1 MPNYIEIHMADGRT
15 YTVDMDDW
23 QNTEEVHRM
32 IVNDVNFQQDN
43 KNTSSV
49 EKQEEDVSMT
59 KRCAFCDHEIPANAV
74 EGEDYVIINGRIF
87 CMDCVEKCPDCGRY
101 FLKMNGYCINGVY
114 YCRDCVVICE
124 DCHGAVPRSR
134 AAEYEG
140 YYFCPD
146 CMTTCADCGEDI
158 PYMYGYRC
166 VDDEDNVY
174 CESCI
179 NDYYICERCGDH
191 YISLD
196 SLTYDEENEAY
207 YCDCCLDNIR
217 RECGPI
223 KSYHTFKNHEQPR
236 FYGNSKRNEALHV
249 GFELEVDAGR
259 ERVQKDR
266 NTLAKGIKDMFGDF
280 FRFENDGS
288 LSYRGWEN
296 ISQPADLEYLLSC
309 KEDFRIMFKYLMDNG
324 MRSHDAGSCGLHMHL
339 DRKYFGSYEDA
350 AVAKLLY
357 LFEKF
362 RDNMLRFSRRSYDQC
377 DEWAKFRKDERA
389 GDGWIKYAINRSKN
403 GWHDDRYY
411 AVNLINRDTIE
422 IRLWR
427 GTLNIDTFFATLKFT
442 FRLAELCKKTKS
454 HKLVKMSWEDLL
466 GDDPDILKYWEVV
479 KDRDI

>member
-1 MPNYIEIHMADGRT
+1 
-15 YTVDMDDW
+15 MDDV
-23 QNTEEVHRM
+23 QNAEEVNRVLM
-32 IVNDVNFQQDN
+32 NDVNVQQSN
-43 KNTSSV
+43 ENTSNV
-49 EKQEEDVSMT
+49 ENQEEDVSMT
-59 KRCAFCDHEIPANAV
+59 KRCAFCDHEIPADAV
-74 EGEDYVIINGRIF
+74 EGEDYVTINGRIF
-87 CMDCVEKCPDCGRY
+87 CMDCVEKCPDCGKY
-101 FLKMNGYCINGVY
+101 FLRMNGYRINGVY

-134 AAEYEG
+134 AVEYEG

-158 PYMYGYRC
+158 PYMYSYRC

-179 NDYYICERCGDH
+179 NDYYICERCGDR

-196 SLTYDEENEAY
+196 NLTYDEENEAY

-217 RECGPI
+217 RERGPI
-223 KSYHTFKNHEQPR
+223 KSYHTFKNHERPR

-309 KEDFRIMFKYLMDNG
+309 KEDFRIMFEYLMDNG

-377 DEWAKFRKDERA
+377 DQWAKFRKDEGA
-389 GDGWIKYAINRSKN
+389 GDGWIKYAIRRSKN

-427 GTLNIDTFFATLKFT
+427 GTLNLDTFFATLKFT

-454 HKLVKMSWEDLL
+454 HNLIKMSWEDIL
-466 GDDPDILKYWEVV
+466 GDDPDILTYWEVV